1 MPHET
6 PGRRRTAARRCIMQR
21 FAPPRKADRVPRWR
35 GASPDRIS
43 PLQGRHALKI
53 GLLGFS
59 KVGKTTLFNILTG
72 AHVTVDKYAAGR
84 AEPNVGVAKVPEPR
98 LDRLSAMFKPKKTTY
113 AHVDFL
119 DIQGLE
125 KGEAKTLDLKEM
137 RNVDAIA
144 HVVRAFRD
152 DSIPHTEGPLDPR
165 RDVSTMETELILADL
180 GVAQR
185 RLERLELN
193 IKKAKN
199 KDDELELPVV
209 RRCLEALERE
219 TPIRELDLS
228 EDDVRKIRGFAF
240 LTAKPLLLIVN
251 CDEADAPKMSGFVEQ
266 YGLESFAARRQTALC
281 AISAKVEEEIASLDP
296 ADARA
301 FLEDLGLKEPAKDR
315 LIRAAFALLGLI
327 QFFTV
332 GEDECKAWPIRRG
345 TPAPR
350 AAGTIHSDFE
360 KGFIRA
366 EVVSYDDLIAAGSI
380 AAAREKAR
388 LRSEGRTYVVQD
400 GDVINFRF
408 NV

>member
-1 MPHET
+1 M
-6 PGRRRTAARRCIMQR
+6 
-21 FAPPRKADRVPRWR
+21 
-35 GASPDRIS
+35 
-43 PLQGRHALKI
+43 
-53 GLLGFS
+53 LGFP

-72 AHVTVDKYAAGR
+72 AGIAVGR
-84 AEPNVGVAKVPEPR
+84 FATGKSEPNVGVAKVPEPR
-98 LDRLSAMFKPKKTTY
+98 LDCLSAMFRPKKTTS

-119 DIQGLE
+119 DIQGLQ
-125 KGEAKTLDLKEM
+125 KGDATSVDLKEM

-152 DSIPHTEGPLDPR
+152 EAIPHGEGSIEPR
-165 RDVSTMETELILADL
+165 RDIATMETELILADL
-180 GVAQR
+180 EVAQR

-199 KDDELELPVV
+199 KEDELELPVV

-219 TPIRELDLS
+219 TPIREVELS
-228 EDDVRKIRGFAF
+228 EDDLRKIRGFAF
-240 LTAKPLLLIVN
+240 LTAKPLLIIVN
-251 CDEADAPKMSGFVEQ
+251 CDEADAPKMIGFVEQ
-266 YGLESFAARRQTALC
+266 YGLQAFGARRMTALC
-281 AISAKVEEEIASLDP
+281 PISAKVEEEIASLEP

-332 GEDECKAWPIRRG
+332 GEDECKAWPVRSG

-360 KGFIRA
+360 RGFIRA
-366 EVVSYDDLIAAGSI
+366 EVVSYDDLMAAGSI

-388 LRSEGRTYVVQD
+388 LRSEGKTYVVQD

>member
-1 MPHET
+1 
-6 PGRRRTAARRCIMQR
+6 
-21 FAPPRKADRVPRWR
+21 V
-35 GASPDRIS
+35 
-43 PLQGRHALKI
+43 KI

-72 AHVTVDKYAAGR
+72 AHVAVDKFASGKN
-84 AEPNVGVAKVPEPR
+84 EPNVGVAKVPEPR

-152 DSIPHTEGPLDPR
+152 DAIPHSEGSLDPR
-165 RDVSTMETELILADL
+165 RDAATMETELILADL
-180 GVAQR
+180 DVAQR

-228 EDDVRKIRGFAF
+228 DDDVKKIRGFAF
-240 LTAKPLLLIVN
+240 LTAKPLLVIVN
-251 CDEADAPKMSGFVEQ
+251 LAESDVPKMTGFVEQ
-266 YGLESFAARRQTALC
+266 FGLQSQATRRRMALC

-301 FLEDLGLKEPAKDR
+301 FLNDLGIGEPAKDR
-315 LIRAAFALLGLI
+315 LIRAAFGLLGLV

-332 GEDECKAWPIRRG
+332 GEDECRAWPIRAG
-345 TPAPR
+345 AAAPR

-366 EVVSYDDLIAAGSI
+366 EVVGYEDLVAAGSI
-380 AAAREKAR
+380 AAAREKAK
-388 LRSEGRTYVVQD
+388 LRSEGKTYIVKD

>member
-1 MPHET
+1 
-6 PGRRRTAARRCIMQR
+6 
-21 FAPPRKADRVPRWR
+21 V
-35 GASPDRIS
+35 
-43 PLQGRHALKI
+43 KI

-72 AHVTVDKYAAGR
+72 AHAAVDRYAGGR

-98 LDRLSAMFKPKKTTY
+98 LERLSAMFKPKKTTY
-113 AHVDFL
+113 AQVDFL

-152 DSIPHTEGPLDPR
+152 DSIPHSEGPIDPR
-165 RDVSTMETELILADL
+165 RDISTMETELILADL
-180 GVAQR
+180 DVAQR

-209 RRCLEALERE
+209 KRCLEALERE

-228 EDDVRKIRGFAF
+228 EDDVKKIRGFAF
-240 LTAKPLLLIVN
+240 LTAKPLLAIVN
-251 CDEADAPKMSGFVEQ
+251 LDESDAPKMSGFVESF
-266 YGLESFAARRQTALC
+266 GLQSFASRRRMALC
-281 AISAKVEEEIASLDP
+281 PISAKVEEEIASLEP

-301 FLEDLGLKEPAKDR
+301 FLDDLGLSEPARDR
-315 LIRAAFALLGLI
+315 LIRAAFGLLGLV

-332 GEDECKAWPIRRG
+332 GEDECRAWPIRAG
-345 TPAPR
+345 AAAPR

-366 EVVSYDDLIAAGSI
+366 EVVAYDDLVAAGSI
-380 AAAREKAR
+380 AAAREKAK
-388 LRSEGRTYVVQD
+388 LRSEGKAYVVKD

>member
-1 MPHET
+1 
-6 PGRRRTAARRCIMQR
+6 
-21 FAPPRKADRVPRWR
+21 V
-35 GASPDRIS
+35 
-43 PLQGRHALKI
+43 KI

-72 AHVTVDKYAAGR
+72 AHAAVDKYAAGR
-84 AEPNVGVAKVPEPR
+84 AEPNVGVARVPEPR
-98 LDRLSAMFKPKKTTY
+98 LERLSAMFKPKKTTY
-113 AHVDFL
+113 AQVDFL

-152 DSIPHTEGPLDPR
+152 DSIPHAEGAIDPR
-165 RDVSTMETELILADL
+165 RDISTMETELILADL
-180 GVAQR
+180 DVAQR

-209 RRCLEALERE
+209 KRCLEALERE

-228 EDDVRKIRGFAF
+228 EDDVKKIRGFAF
-240 LTAKPLLLIVN
+240 LTAKPLLAIVN
-251 CDEADAPKMSGFVEQ
+251 LDESDAPKMSGFVEQ
-266 YGLESFAARRQTALC
+266 FGLQSFASRRRMALC
-281 AISAKVEEEIASLDP
+281 PISAKVEEEIASLEP

-301 FLEDLGLKEPAKDR
+301 FLDDLGLSEPARDR
-315 LIRAAFALLGLI
+315 LIRAAFGLLGLV

-332 GEDECKAWPIRRG
+332 GEDECRAWPIRAG
-345 TPAPR
+345 ITAPR

-366 EVVSYDDLIAAGSI
+366 EVVTYEDLVAAGSI
-380 AAAREKAR
+380 AAAREKAK
-388 LRSEGRTYVVQD
+388 LRSEGKTYIVKD

>member
-1 MPHET
+1 
-6 PGRRRTAARRCIMQR
+6 
-21 FAPPRKADRVPRWR
+21 
-35 GASPDRIS
+35 
-43 PLQGRHALKI
+43 LKI
-53 GLLGFS
+53 GMLGFS

-72 AHVTVDKYAAGR
+72 AHVAVDRFAAGK

-98 LDRLSAMFKPKKTTY
+98 LDRLSAMYKPKKTTC

-119 DIQGLE
+119 DIQGLQ
-125 KGEAKTLDLKEM
+125 KGDASSVDLKEM

-152 DSIPHTEGPLDPR
+152 EAIPHSEGPIDPR
-165 RDVSTMETELILADL
+165 RDIATLETELMLADL
-180 GVAQR
+180 DVAQR

-209 RRCLEALERE
+209 KRCLEALERE
-219 TPIRELDLS
+219 RPIRELDLS
-228 EDDVRKIRGFAF
+228 EEDLRKIRGFAF
-240 LTAKPLLLIVN
+240 LTAKPMLLIVN
-251 CDEADAPKMSGFVEQ
+251 CDETDAPKMTGFIEQ
-266 YGLESFAARRQTALC
+266 YRLQEIAARPRTALC
-281 AISAKVEEEIASLDP
+281 AISAKVEEEIASLEA
-296 ADARA
+296 ADAKA
-301 FLEDLGLKEPAKDR
+301 FLDDLGLKEPAKDR
-315 LIRAAFALLGLI
+315 LIRAAFGLLGLI

-332 GEDECKAWPIRRG
+332 GEDECRAWPIRRG
-345 TPAPR
+345 TTAPR